1 MQAANRV
8 VLNTGTL
15 YGKMLITIVISLY
28 STRLVLNAL
37 GANDFGIFN
46 LISGVIAMLSFVNMA
61 MTLSTQRYMSYS
73 LGGGD
78 TERLRSVFNSSALL
92 HLLLGL
98 ILVVLFELVGMY
110 MFGHVLNI
118 PPDRLGA
125 AKVIFH
131 LMVVSAFFTIISV
144 PYDAVINARENMVL
158 VAITGILESV
168 LKLAIAIG
176 LQYATS
182 DKLII
187 FAGFSAAIT
196 VAMLLFKR
204 IYCAAR
210 YEETRLRI
218 RQYYNKDLLK
228 EMFGYGGWNMFGAV
242 SVVARNQ
249 GIAMIL
255 NIFFGT
261 VVNAA
266 YGIAN
271 QVNAQLS
278 FFSVTMLQSL
288 NPQIIKS
295 EGRGDRERMLRLAMI
310 ASKFSFSLLAFF
322 AIPAIIEM
330 PFILQLWL
338 KNVPDYT
345 VVFCRL
351 ILLST
356 LVNQLSQGIQV
367 GVQSVGKIGAY
378 QVAVSVLL
386 MLNIPVAYLLL
397 RMGFAPQSVLVA
409 AVVVEMVTCAYRM
422 FAGRKLI
429 GLRID
434 EYLQKVVIS
443 AVLPVFLAACIAS
456 VTLLVLPEGWL
467 RLLLTCTLSVLS
479 ITVLVRYMGL
489 TAYELEKMKA
499 VVVKGLSRINPRFA
513 MVVAGRKF

>member
-8 VLNTGTL
+8 VINTGTL

-28 STRLVLNAL
+28 ATRLVLNAL

-78 TERLRSVFNSSALL
+78 LEKLRTVFTSSALL
-92 HLLLGL
+92 HLVLGFLL
-98 ILVVLFELVGMY
+98 VALFEIAGYY
-110 MFGHVLNI
+110 MFNHVLNI
-118 PPDRLGA
+118 APDRVYA
-125 AKVIFH
+125 ARVIFH
-131 LMVVSAFFTIISV
+131 LMVVSAFFTVISV
-144 PYDAVINARENMVL
+144 PYDAVINARENMML
-158 VAITGILESV
+158 VAITGILESL
-168 LKLAIAIG
+168 LKLGIAIY
-176 LQYATS
+176 LQYASS
-182 DKLII
+182 DKLIL
-187 FAGFSAAIT
+187 FAAFSAAVT
-196 VAMLLFKR
+196 VVMLLVKR
-204 IYCAAR
+204 VYCLGR
-210 YEETRLRI
+210 YEETRIRI
-218 RQYYNKDLLK
+218 KKYFSKPLLK

-242 SVVARNQ
+242 SVVGRNQ

-255 NIFFGT
+255 NVFFGT

-338 KNVPDYT
+338 KQVPDYT

-351 ILLST
+351 ILVAT
-356 LVNQLSQGIQV
+356 LINQLSQGIQV

-378 QVAVSVLL
+378 QVTVSALL
-386 MLNIPVAYLLL
+386 LLNLPLAYLLL
-397 RMGFAPQSVLVA
+397 KLGFAPQSVLVA
-409 AVVVEMVTCAYRM
+409 AVIMEIAACIYRM
-422 FAGRKLI
+422 MAGRRLI
-429 GLRID
+429 GLQVE
-434 EYLQKVVIS
+434 EYLQKVVVS
-443 AVLPVFLAACIAS
+443 AVLPIFLAACIS
-456 VTLLVLPEGWL
+456 SLTLVLLPEGWL
-467 RLLLTCTLSVLS
+467 RLLLTCTISVLS
-479 ITVLVRYMGL
+479 IVILMRYLGL
-489 TAYELEKMKA
+489 TTYELEKIRE
-499 VVVKGLSRINPRFA
+499 VVVKSLSKINPRFA
-513 MVVAGRKF
+513 MVMAGRKF

>member
-8 VLNTGTL
+8 VINTGTL

-37 GANDFGIFN
+37 GANDFGLFN

-78 TERLRSVFNSSALL
+78 TEQLKKVFNSSVLL
-92 HLLLGL
+92 HFVLGL
-98 ILVVLFELVGMY
+98 ILVTLFELVGIY
-110 MFGHVLNI
+110 MFDHVLNI
-118 PPDRLGA
+118 PPDRLQA
-125 AKVIFH
+125 AKVIYH
-131 LMVVSAFFTIISV
+131 LMVASAFFTVISV
-144 PYDAVINARENMVL
+144 PYDAVINARENMML
-158 VAITGILESV
+158 VAITGILESL
-168 LKLAIAIG
+168 LKLGIAVY
-176 LQYATS
+176 LQYAAS
-182 DKLII
+182 DKLVL
-187 FAGFSAAIT
+187 FAGFSAGIT
-196 VAMLLFKR
+196 VAMLLIKR
-204 IYCAAR
+204 FYCIAR
-210 YEETRLRI
+210 YEETRIRI
-218 RQYYNKDLLK
+218 KKYFSKSLLK

-255 NIFFGT
+255 NVFFGT

-330 PFILQLWL
+330 PFILQQWL
-338 KNVPDYT
+338 KDVPTYT

-351 ILLST
+351 ILLAT

-367 GVQSVGKIGAY
+367 GVQSVGRIGAY
-378 QVAVSVLL
+378 QVTVSILL
-386 MLNIPVAYLLL
+386 MMNLPIAYLLL
-397 RMGFAPQSVLVA
+397 WLGLPPQSVLVA
-409 AVVVEMVTCAYRM
+409 AALVEVVTCAYRM
-422 FAGRKLI
+422 MAGRRLI
-429 GLRID
+429 GLQVE
-434 EYLQKVVIS
+434 EYFQKVVVS
-443 AVLPVFLAACIAS
+443 AVVPVFLAACISAL
-456 VTLLVLPEGWL
+456 TLLLLPEGWL
-467 RLLLTCTLSVLS
+467 RLMLTCVVSVIS
-479 ITVLVRYMGL
+479 ITLFMRYLGL
-489 TAYELEKMKA
+489 TAYELEKLKA
-499 VVVKGLSRINPRFA
+499 VIVKALTKINPRFA
-513 MVVAGRKF
+513 LVMAGRKF

>member
-8 VLNTGTL
+8 VINTGTL

-37 GANDFGIFN
+37 GANDFGLFN

-78 TERLRSVFNSSALL
+78 EEKLRKVFNSSALL
-92 HLLLGL
+92 HFILGLLLVL
-98 ILVVLFELVGMY
+98 IFEIAGYY
-110 MFGHVLNI
+110 MFNHVLNI
-118 PPDRLGA
+118 APERLYA
-125 AKVIFH
+125 ARVIFH
-131 LMVVSAFFTIISV
+131 LMVVSAFFTVISV
-144 PYDAVINARENMVL
+144 PYDAVINARENMML
-158 VAITGILESV
+158 VAITGILETL
-168 LKLAIAIG
+168 LKLGVAIY
-176 LQYATS
+176 LLYARS
-182 DKLII
+182 DKLIL
-187 FAGFSAAIT
+187 FAAFSAAIT
-196 VAMLLFKR
+196 VAMLVIKR
-204 IYCAAR
+204 LYCVAK

-218 RQYYNKDLLK
+218 KRYFSKDLLK

-242 SVVARNQ
+242 SVVGRNQ

-255 NIFFGT
+255 NVFFGT

-322 AIPAIIEM
+322 AIPGIIEM

-338 KNVPDYT
+338 KDVPEYT

-351 ILLST
+351 ILVAT
-356 LVNQLSQGIQV
+356 LINQLSQGIQV
-367 GVQSVGKIGAY
+367 GVQSVGRIGAY
-378 QVAVSVLL
+378 QVTVSILL
-386 MLNIPVAYLLL
+386 LLNLPLAYLLL
-397 RMGFAPQSVLVA
+397 RMGLPPQSVLVA
-409 AVVVEMVTCAYRM
+409 AAVMEAVACVYRM
-422 FAGRKLI
+422 MAGRKLI
-429 GLRID
+429 GLKVD
-434 EYLQKVVIS
+434 EYMQKVVIS
-443 AVLPVFLAACIAS
+443 AVLPIFLAACISS
-456 VTLLVLPEGWL
+456 VTLVLLPEGWL
-467 RLLLTCTLSVLS
+467 RLFLTCAVSVLS
-479 ITVLVRYMGL
+479 IVILMRYLGL
-489 TAYELEKMKA
+489 TTYELEKMRE
-499 VVVKGLSRINPRFA
+499 VIVKGLSKINPRFA
-513 MVVAGRKF
+513 MVMAGRKF